1 MKSRL
6 EKVYSKLP
14 NQKVNLKKQKVELNL
29 AFDLASLG
37 STTDVLIKNI
47 NESLFEIEGY
57 KIEIDQV
64 TNELKSDFSD
74 LLSKAKELEDTLV
87 KTEDLAKELGVEAGQ
102 INNFENSLDIYDEAV
117 AIIEMVQQQILK

>member
-14 NQKVNLKKQKVELNL
+14 NQKVNLKAQKVELNL

>member
-1 MKSRL
+1 M
-6 EKVYSKLP
+6 
-14 NQKVNLKKQKVELNL
+14 
-29 AFDLASLG
+29 
-37 STTDVLIKNI
+37 
-47 NESLFEIEGY
+47 NEFSLFEIEGY

>member
-1 MKSRL
+1 MKNRL
-6 EKVYSKLP
+6 EKVYNKLP
-14 NQKVNLKKQKVELNL
+14 NQKIDLKAQKVELNL

-47 NESLFEIEGY
+47 NESLFEIERY
-57 KIEIDQV
+57 KIEIDQI

>member
-47 NESLFEIEGY
+47 NESLFEIETY